1 MSKERFTKITT
12 PKIVQ
17 GREGLPA
24 WVWLIGLIGLGLW
37 TWQTYEFGLRHASS
51 PLRAASSA
59 DTADDLQQR
68 LADLENERNQLRF
81 EVARFE
87 RSGQIDRHSVENVS
101 GQIQA
106 LREERDSLQK
116 EVVRLRA
123 LLAEGDSNFSISDY
137 ALSNTSGN
145 QDYGYK
151 FTISRK
157 VEGAKRVEGLAMI
170 SIRGESNGE
179 LVELPMDKVS
189 ADGESRHKL
198 GFKQF
203 QVVEG
208 KIRLPQ
214 GFQPLELIID
224 IRISEPSPKG
234 MIVSFDW
241 I

>member
-17 GREGLPA
+17 GREGLPG
-24 WVWLIGLIGLGLW
+24 WVWLLGLIGLGLW
-37 TWQTYEFGLRHASS
+37 TWQTYEFGTKSS
-51 PLRAASSA
+51 AFPLRVVSSS
-59 DTADDLQQR
+59 DTSDLQQR

-87 RSGQIDRHSVENVS
+87 RGGQIDRHSVENVN
-101 GQIQA
+101 GQLTA
-106 LREERDSLQK
+106 LRQERDSLQK
-116 EVVRLRA
+116 EVARLRS

-137 ALSNTSGN
+137 ALSSTSGS
-145 QDYGYK
+145 QDFGYT

-157 VEGAKRVEGLAMI
+157 VEGAKRVEGLAI
-170 SIRGESNGE
+170 VSIRGQSNGE
-179 LVELPMDKVS
+179 LVELSMDKIS
-189 ADGESRHKL
+189 ADGEARHKL

-208 KIRLPQ
+208 RIRLPQ